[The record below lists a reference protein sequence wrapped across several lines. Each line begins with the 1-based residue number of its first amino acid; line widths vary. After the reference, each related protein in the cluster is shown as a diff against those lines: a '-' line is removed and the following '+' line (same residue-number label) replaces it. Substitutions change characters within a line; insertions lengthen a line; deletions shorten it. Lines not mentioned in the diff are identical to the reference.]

1 MHTTPIA
8 HFILLLLACPLQL
21 SLVSL
26 NGRTQWF
33 TPGELRF
40 WALAIF
46 VILEIIYLISL

>member
-21 SLVSL
+21 GLATL
-26 NGRTQWF
+26 NSRRQWF

-40 WALAIF
+40 WAVAIF
-46 VILEIIYLISL
+46 VLLEIIYLIWL